1 MIVLGV
7 SGGLSHDPAAAI
19 VVDGKLVASAEE
31 ERFLRKKQAE
41 GEMPINAL
49 AYCLNEARVRLE
61 GVDLIATG
69 WDAGLAPES
78 DYIAGYNAAFAGHE
92 FFEGQELPP
101 IQPVAHH
108 VAHAYAACV
117 GSGFDQAA
125 VVVVDGQG
133 EQASTTLYQ
142 FNGGEL
148 RELGRMGIEDS
159 LGHMYEAVTR
169 FIGFRFG
176 SEGKTMGLA
185 AYGNPTMKFPITKTA
200 DGYSVDLPRPTGVY
214 DRRSSDVVH
223 GWMDWLGKELS
234 CTPGRELVF
243 DHPRARAKIRGPEI
257 MRYAYIAA
265 SAQSELQAALR
276 HVAELA
282 MNRAGSANLVIGGG
296 CGLNCSANG
305 KLSRLPCVSD
315 FYAFPASGDG
325 GTAAGAALWAA
336 KSAGETVRGP
346 IGHAY
351 FGPGYSAE
359 EIKDALDTAGL
370 RASRTPRIAQ
380 RTAEAIG
387 LGKVIGW
394 FQGRAELG
402 PRALGHRSIVA
413 DPTRKEM
420 LETVNRIKGREMW
433 RPLAPSMTAETAS
446 YLLAG
451 RGSPFMLTAATIPVE
466 LRDKVPAVSHVDGT
480 TRAQVVVPET
490 DPRYLELLKHLEAAS
505 GVGVVMNTSFNDESE
520 PVVLTPRDAIRTFF
534 STGLDYLA
542 IGDWWLEK

>member
-41 GEMPINAL
+41 GEMPINAI
-49 AYCLNEARVRLE
+49 AYCLSEAKVRL
-61 GVDLIATG
+61 GDVDLIATG
-69 WDAGLAPES
+69 WDGELAPES
-78 DYIAGYNAAFAGHE
+78 DYIAGYTAQLMGHE
-92 FFEGQELPP
+92 FFEGQKLPP
-101 IQPVAHH
+101 LQPVAHH
-108 VAHAYAACV
+108 VAHAYAACI
-117 GSGFDQAA
+117 GSGFDEAA
-125 VVVVDGQG
+125 VLVVDGQG
-133 EQASTTLYQ
+133 EQASTTLYHLTD
-142 FNGGEL
+142 GEL

-185 AYGNPTMKFPITKTA
+185 AYGRPTVQFPLTMTA
-200 DGYSVDLPRPTGVY
+200 EGYEVGLPRPTGPY

-223 GWMDWLGKELS
+223 GWMDWLGNELS
-234 CTPGRELVF
+234 VTPERELVF
-243 DHPRARAKIRGPEI
+243 DHPRARARIRGPEI
-257 MRYAYIAA
+257 MQYADIAA
-265 SAQSELQAALR
+265 SAQSELQATLR
-276 HVAELA
+276 HLAELA
-282 MNRAGSANLVIGGG
+282 VRRTGSGNLVIGGG

-305 KLSRLPCVSD
+305 QLSRLPCVSD

-336 KSAGETVRGP
+336 KSAGESVRGP

-351 FGPGYSAE
+351 FGPGFSSE
-359 EIKDALDTAGL
+359 EIKLAIDTAGL
-370 RASRTPRIAQ
+370 SARHVPAIAE

-387 LGKVIGW
+387 SGKVVGW

-420 LETVNRIKGREMW
+420 LERVNRIKGREMW
-433 RPLAPSMTAETAS
+433 RPLAPSMTAETAA
-446 YLLAG
+446 YLLEG
-451 RGSPFMLTAATIPVE
+451 PGSPFMLTAATLSE
-466 LRDKVPAVSHVDGT
+466 EQRDRLPAVNHVDGT
-480 TRAQVVVPET
+480 TRAQIVVPET
-490 DPRYLELLKHLEAAS
+490 HPRYVELIHHMEAAN
-505 GVGVVMNTSFNDESE
+505 GVGVVLNTSFNDDSE
-520 PVVLTPRDAIRTFF
+520 PVVLTPRDAIRTFY
-534 STGLDYLA
+534 STGLDGLA

>member
-41 GEMPINAL
+41 GEYPINAM
-49 AYCLNEARVRLE
+49 AYCLSDARVKLE
-61 GVDLIATG
+61 DVDLIATG

-78 DYIAGYNAAFAGHE
+78 GYIAGYNAALAGHE
-92 FFEGQELPP
+92 FFEGQKLPS

-108 VAHAYAACV
+108 VAHAYAACI
-117 GSGFDQAA
+117 GSGFDEAS
-125 VVVVDGQG
+125 VLVVDGQG
-133 EQASTTLYQ
+133 EVAATTLYH
-142 FNGGEL
+142 FTHGEL
-148 RELGRMGIEDS
+148 RELGRVGIEDS

-169 FIGFRFG
+169 FLGFRFG

-185 AYGNPTMKFPITKTA
+185 AYGTPTVKFPLTMTA
-200 DGYSVDLPRPTGVY
+200 DGYEVGLPRPIGAY

-223 GWMDWLGKELS
+223 GWMDWLAHELPT
-234 CTPGRELVF
+234 TPAREFVF
-243 DHPRARAKIRGPEI
+243 DHPHARAKIRSPQI
-257 MRYAYIAA
+257 MQYADIAA
-265 SAQSELQAALR
+265 SAQSELQATLT
-276 HVAELA
+276 HLAELTV
-282 MNRAGSANLVIGGG
+282 NRTGSPNLVVGGG

-305 KLSRLPCVSD
+305 RLSLLPCVSD

-336 KSAGETVRGP
+336 RSAGETVQGP

-351 FGPGYSAE
+351 FGPGYSSE
-359 EIKDALDTAGL
+359 EIKRAIDTAGV
-370 RASRTPRIAQ
+370 RASHAPHIAE

-387 LGKVIGW
+387 SGKVIGW

-433 RPLAPSMTAETAS
+433 RPLAPSMTADTAS
-446 YLLAG
+446 YLLEG
-451 RGSPFMLTAATIPVE
+451 KGSPFMLTAATIPVE
-466 LRDKVPAVSHVDGT
+466 LRDTVPAVSHVDGT
-480 TRAQVVVPET
+480 TRAQIVAPET
-490 DPRYLELLKHLEAAS
+490 HPRYVELIKHLEAAS
-505 GVGVVMNTSFNDESE
+505 GIGVVLNTSFNDESE
-520 PVVLTPRDAIRTFF
+520 PIVLTPRDAIRTFY
-534 STGLDYLA
+534 SSGLDCLA